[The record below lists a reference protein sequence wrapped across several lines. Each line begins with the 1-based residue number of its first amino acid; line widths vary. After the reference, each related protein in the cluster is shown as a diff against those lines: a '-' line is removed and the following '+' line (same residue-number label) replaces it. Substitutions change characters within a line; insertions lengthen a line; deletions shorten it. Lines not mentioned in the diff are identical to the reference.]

1 MASIF
6 EPTFQIDGITEGWK
20 IKTEKQEG
28 SSIAGGD
35 FDLKYGLRF
44 FFHDVCRLSICL
56 HRLINYIAD
65 VFDYME
71 KFHLLSAKN
80 ESSTKVN
87 LKTTSLASIILQTN
101 PGIATNVFRADQA
114 PPRAG

>member
-1 MASIF
+1 MF
-6 EPTFQIDGITEGWK
+6 EPNFQIDGITEGWK

-28 SSIAGGD
+28 SSSSGEN
-35 FDLKYGLRF
+35 FDPKYGLRF
-44 FFHDVCRLSICL
+44 FFHDVHVHLICL

-87 LKTTSLASIILQTN
+87 SSRKPLCEM
-101 PGIATNVFRADQA
+101 
-114 PPRAG
+114 

>member
-1 MASIF
+1 M
-6 EPTFQIDGITEGWK
+6 DGITEGWK
-20 IKTEKQEG
+20 IKTEKQGG
-28 SSIAGGD
+28 SSNAGGN

-44 FFHDVCRLSICL
+44 LFHNVRIHLMCVYRF
-56 HRLINYIAD
+56 INYIAD

-87 LKTTSLASIILQTN
+87 LKTRDIILQTN

-114 PPRAG
+114 PPGAG

>member
-1 MASIF
+1 M
-6 EPTFQIDGITEGWK
+6 DGITEGWK

-28 SSIAGGD
+28 SSNAGGN

-44 FFHDVCRLSICL
+44 LFHSVHMRFISLCRF
-56 HRLINYIAD
+56 INYIAD

-80 ESSTKVN
+80 ESSTKVE
-87 LKTTSLASIILQTN
+87 LKTRDIIFQTN

>member
-1 MASIF
+1 M
-6 EPTFQIDGITEGWK
+6 DGITEGWR

-28 SSIAGGD
+28 SSAAD

-44 FFHDVCRLSICL
+44 FFPRLHIHFFCL
-56 HRLINYIAD
+56 RRFINYIAD
-65 VFDYME
+65 VFDYKE
-71 KFHLLSAKN
+71 KFDSVSAKN
-80 ESSTKVN
+80 ETSTKVN
-87 LKTTSLASIILQTN
+87 LKTTFPQYIMLQMT